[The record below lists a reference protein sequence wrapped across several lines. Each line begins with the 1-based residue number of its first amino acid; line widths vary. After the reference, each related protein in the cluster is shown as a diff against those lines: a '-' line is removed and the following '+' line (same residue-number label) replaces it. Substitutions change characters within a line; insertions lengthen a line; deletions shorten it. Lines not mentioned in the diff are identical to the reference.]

1 MNDRNLIGEIIVR
14 DLVAAEETSSA
25 AIAAH
30 AQLTLTLIE
39 SRRAADVSA
48 TVGLPILQKVHQA
61 HGAHLE
67 GLKATA
73 QAHKLAQELANRMN
87 VTAGAP
93 TDKDDA
99 VWGPPPLTEGF
110 AAARD
115 PLTV

>member
-1 MNDRNLIGEIIVR
+1 MQDRDLIGQIIVR

-48 TVGLPILQKVHQA
+48 TVGLSILQKVHQA
-61 HGAHLE
+61 HGAHLD

-73 QAHKLAQELANRMN
+73 QAHKLAQELAKRMG
-87 VTAGAP
+87 VTAGTPQPKDNEDVVWPSFGDARAP
-93 TDKDDA
+93 LPEVA
-99 VWGPPPLTEGF
+99 
-110 AAARD
+110 
-115 PLTV
+115 

>member
-1 MNDRNLIGEIIVR
+1 MTDRNRIGEIIVR

-73 QAHKLAQELANRMN
+73 QAHKLAQELARRMN
-87 VTAGAP
+87 VTAGTP
-93 TDKDDA
+93 QPKDDQDS
-99 VWGPPPLTEGF
+99 VWGPGAGTAQMPEHEP
-110 AAARD
+110 
-115 PLTV
+115 V